1 MGPDALAAREQARHL
16 ARGFARALRL
26 SPHDE
31 TAHLGR
37 LQACLAL
44 DGAEPVQGAL
54 ADVFVA
60 FGAEGAALKRR
71 ALALAAPHLHEWLRG
86 RFEPW
91 VHARALPRVTPL
103 ATRWSLLAVPSA
115 DMSTRARR
123 CSPDV
128 SRAVAAQ
135 ALAAWQAHDL
145 DGMDHFLHHCLTC
158 RDRLAFML
166 VRRALYQRQ
175 ARLPESWGA
184 VETELLQGDPH
195 P

>member
-1 MGPDALAAREQARHL
+1 VPPDPLAAREQTR
-16 ARGFARALRL
+16 RFVRSFARAIRL

-31 TAHLGR
+31 AAHLAR

-44 DGAEPVQGAL
+44 DGLEPVQGAL
-54 ADVFVA
+54 ADAFVS
-60 FGAEGAALKRR
+60 FGADRAATKRR
-71 ALALAAPHLHEWLRG
+71 ALALATPRLHEWLLG
-86 RFEPW
+86 RFERW
-91 VHARALPRVTPL
+91 VHAPALPRITPL
-103 ATRWSLLAVPSA
+103 ATRWSVIAVPSA

-135 ALAAWQAHDL
+135 ALTAWQANDL
-145 DGMDHFLHHCLTC
+145 DGLDHFLHHCLTC

-175 ARLPESWGA
+175 ASLPDGWAA
-184 VETELLQGDPH
+184 VETELLQGDAH

>member
-1 MGPDALAAREQARHL
+1 MAPDALAPREQARH
-16 ARGFARALRL
+16 FARALRL

-44 DGAEPVQGAL
+44 DGVEPVQGAL
-54 ADVFVA
+54 ADLFVS
-60 FGAEGAALKRR
+60 FGADRAAFKRR
-71 ALALAAPHLHEWLRG
+71 ALTLAGPRLHEWLRG
-86 RFEPW
+86 RFERW
-91 VHARALPRVTPL
+91 VHAPAVPRITPL

-135 ALAAWQAHDL
+135 ALMAWQANDL
-145 DGMDHFLHHCLTC
+145 DGLDHFLHHCLTC

-166 VRRALYQRQ
+166 VRRALHQRQ
-175 ARLPESWGA
+175 AALPAGWDA
-184 VETELLQGDPH
+184 VETELLQGDTRT
-195 P
+195 

>member
-1 MGPDALAAREQARHL
+1 MLPDALAKREQARHL
-16 ARGFARALRL
+16 ARRHARALRL

-31 TAHLGR
+31 RAHLGR

-44 DGAEPVQGAL
+44 EGVEPVQGAL
-54 ADVFVA
+54 ADLFVS
-60 FGAEGAALKRR
+60 FGADAAALKRQS
-71 ALALAAPHLHEWLRG
+71 LNLAAPRLHEWLLG
-86 RFEPW
+86 RFERW
-91 VHARALPRVTPL
+91 VHAPAVPRITPL
-103 ATRWSLLAVPSA
+103 ATRWSVIAVPSA

-128 SRAVAAQ
+128 SRAVAEQ
-135 ALAAWQAHDL
+135 ALSAWQANDL
-145 DGMDHFLHHCLTC
+145 DGIDHFLHHCLTC

-175 ARLPESWGA
+175 ASLPDGWAA
-184 VETELLQGDPH
+184 VETQLLQGDAH